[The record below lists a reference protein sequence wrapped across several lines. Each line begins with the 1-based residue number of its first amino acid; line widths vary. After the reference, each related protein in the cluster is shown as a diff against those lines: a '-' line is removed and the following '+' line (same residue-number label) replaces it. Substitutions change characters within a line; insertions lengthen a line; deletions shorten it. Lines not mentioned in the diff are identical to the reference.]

1 LLVQGI
7 QLRNFRNYEELILDL
22 TPGFNLFYG
31 ENGQGKTNL
40 VEAVGYLAN
49 LESHRVAGYQS
60 LIRESED
67 SATISATAVFGSRRQ
82 DIALEL
88 NRAVPN
94 RAWLNGN
101 LRKKLTD
108 LAGVVSVVQFAPED
122 IDIVRRDPSDR
133 RAFIDGLAVQLLPK
147 LAGTRADY
155 ERVLKQRNALLKS
168 ARQNP
173 KADLRTLDIWDDQL
187 VALGTD
193 IMIARQS
200 LLIELEQPLR
210 DFYEHLTDKPAE
222 ISLLMALSIA
232 GAEDAPATASQGAT
246 APELRDQFLDA
257 LAQLR
262 SRELDRG
269 ITLAGPHRDELVIQL
284 DGRVAREHASQ
295 GEAWSLALGAK
306 LASVNLIREQA
317 GSGDPILILDDV
329 FSVLDPG
336 RRERLVEF
344 VASNQQVL
352 ITATS
357 EQGLPA
363 INWAARQLVSGGTLV
378 AQ

>member
-1 LLVQGI
+1 MRVQGI
-7 QLRNFRNYEELILDL
+7 QLRNFRNYEELLLEL

-60 LIRESED
+60 LIRENED
-67 SATISATAVFGSRRQ
+67 SATVSATAVVGSRRQ
-82 DIALEL
+82 DIAIEL
-88 NRAVPN
+88 NRAAAN

-133 RAFIDGLAVQLLPK
+133 RSFIDNLAVQLSPK
-147 LAGTRADY
+147 LAGVRADY

-187 VALGTD
+187 VALGTT
-193 IMIARQS
+193 IMVARQS
-200 LLIELEQPLR
+200 LLAQLEQPLR
-210 DFYEHLTDKPAE
+210 EFYRHLTDKPAE
-222 ISLLMALSIA
+222 ISLAMALSIA
-232 GAEDAPATASQGAT
+232 GVEDVPTTSAQDVTEA
-246 APELRDQFLDA
+246 ELRDQFLEA
-257 LAQLR
+257 LGQLR
-262 SRELDRG
+262 ARELDRG

-306 LASVNLIREQA
+306 LASVNLIREHA
-317 GSGDPILILDDV
+317 GTGDPILILDDV

-344 VASNQQVL
+344 VASNEQVL

-363 INWAARQLVSGGTLV
+363 INWAARQLVSAGTMV

>member
-1 LLVQGI
+1 MLVQGI

>member
-1 LLVQGI
+1 LQVQGI
-7 QLRNFRNYEELILDL
+7 QLRNFRNYEELLLEL

-60 LIRESED
+60 LIREGED
-67 SATISATAVFGSRRQ
+67 SATISAIAVLGSRQQ
-82 DIALEL
+82 DIAVEL
-88 NRAVPN
+88 NRASTN

-108 LAGVVSVVQFAPED
+108 LAGVVSAVQFAPED

-133 RAFIDGLAVQLLPK
+133 RAFIDSLATQLSPK
-147 LAGTRADY
+147 LAAVRADY
-155 ERVLKQRNALLKS
+155 DRVLKQRNALLKS

-187 VALGTD
+187 IALGAA

-200 LLIELEQPLR
+200 LLTELEHPLR
-210 DFYEHLTDKPAE
+210 EFYEHLTDKPAE
-222 ISLLMALSIA
+222 ISLAMALSIA
-232 GAEDAPATASQGAT
+232 GAEDLPAMSTQAAT
-246 APELRDQFLDA
+246 EADLRDQFFEALD
-257 LAQLR
+257 QLR
-262 SRELDRG
+262 PRELDRG

-317 GSGDPILILDDV
+317 GTGDPILILDDV

-344 VASNQQVL
+344 VASNEQVL

-357 EQGLPA
+357 EQGLPT
-363 INWAARQLVSGGTLV
+363 INWSARQLVIAGTMV

>member
-1 LLVQGI
+1 MQVQGV
-7 QLRNFRNYEELILDL
+7 QLRNFRNYEELLLDL
-22 TPGFNLFYG
+22 TPGFNLFFG

-40 VEAVGYLAN
+40 VEAIGYLAN
-49 LESHRVAGYQS
+49 FDSHRVAGYQS
-60 LIRESED
+60 LIREGED
-67 SATISATAVFGSRRQ
+67 SATISATAVLGTRRQ
-82 DIALEL
+82 DVAVEL

-101 LRKKLTD
+101 LRKKITD
-108 LAGVVSVVQFAPED
+108 LAGVVSAVQFAPED

-133 RAFIDGLAVQLLPK
+133 RAFIDNLAAQLSPK
-147 LAGTRADY
+147 LAGVRADY

-187 VALGTD
+187 IALGTA
-193 IMIARQS
+193 IMVARQS
-200 LLIELEQPLR
+200 LLTELAQPLR
-210 DFYEHLTDKPAE
+210 DFYQHLTGKPAE
-222 ISLLMALSIA
+222 IGLSMALSIV
-232 GAEDAPATASQGAT
+232 GAEDAPATAGQAAT
-246 APELRDQFLDA
+246 EPELRDQFLDA
-257 LAQLR
+257 LSQLR
-262 SRELDRG
+262 GRELERG
-269 ITLAGPHRDELVIQL
+269 ITLAGPHRDELVIEL

-317 GSGDPILILDDV
+317 GTGDPILILDDV

-344 VASNQQVL
+344 VASNEQVL

-363 INWAARQLVSGGTLV
+363 ISWGARQLVSAGTMV

>member
-1 LLVQGI
+1 LQVQGI

-60 LIRESED
+60 LIREGEE
-67 SATISATAVFGSRRQ
+67 SATISATAIFGSRRQ

-133 RAFIDGLAVQLLPK
+133 RAFIDGLAVQLSPK

>member
-1 LLVQGI
+1 LQIRGI
-7 QLRNFRNYEELILDL
+7 QLGNFRNYKELLLEI

-49 LESHRVAGYQS
+49 LESHRVSGYQS
-60 LIRESED
+60 LIREGAD
-67 SATISATAVFGSRRQ
+67 SATISANAVLGNRKQ
-82 DIALEL
+82 AVAIEI
-88 NRAVPN
+88 NRASPN

-122 IDIVRRDPSDR
+122 IDIVRRDPADR
-133 RAFIDGLAVQLLPK
+133 RVFLDRLAVQLSPK
-147 LAGTRADY
+147 LAGIRADY

-168 ARQNP
+168 ARHNP

-187 VALGTD
+187 IALGTA
-193 IMIARQS
+193 IVIARQS
-200 LLIELEQPLR
+200 LLAELEPLLR
-210 DFYEHLTDKPAE
+210 EFYQHLTDRPAE
-222 ISLLMALSIA
+222 ISLAMALSIT
-232 GAEDAPATASQGAT
+232 GAEELPAAALQDASEA
-246 APELRDQFLDA
+246 ELREQFLDT
-257 LAQLR
+257 LTQLR
-262 SRELDRG
+262 PRELERG

-306 LASVNLIREQA
+306 LASVNLIRQQA
-317 GSGDPILILDDV
+317 GTGDPILILDDV

-344 VASNQQVL
+344 VAANEQVL

-357 EQGLPA
+357 EQGLPK
-363 INWAARQLVSGGTLV
+363 INWSARQHVAAGTVAAR
-378 AQ
+378 